1 MPENLDYIFGQ
12 SKAQHANDY
21 KYIEQDIET
30 CKKLLNSIVNR
41 TKIKDDLNALE
52 SQNDEFESNKQQLAA
67 LQAELKALN
76 FKSTKRDSKRGRDSN
91 TLVDDDILRKRAS
104 TGGNDDDDDLEN
116 NHRDRNSIRK
126 RRIDDE

>member
-41 TKIKDDLNALE
+41 TKIMDDLNALE
-52 SQNDEFESNKQQLAA
+52 AQNDDFESNKQQLAA

-76 FKSTKRDSKRGRDSN
+76 FKSNKRDSKRGRDSN
-91 TLVDDDILRKRAS
+91 ALVDDDVLRKRAS
-104 TGGNDDDDDLEN
+104 TGGDDDDDVEN
-116 NHRDRNSIRK
+116 NHRDRNSNRK